1 MADKRLLSV
10 LNAGHL
16 VEFAIGKENEL
27 SELRDMSIVTAT
39 YRMGDQ
45 KLGSFGVI
53 GPTRMNYARVL
64 AIMNY
69 LTQCMD
75 QMLGDP
81 KDRE

>member
-1 MADKRLLSV
+1 MC
-10 LNAGHL
+10 
-16 VEFAIGKENEL
+16 I
-27 SELRDMSIVTAT
+27 RD
-39 YRMGDQ
+39 RQ
-45 KLGSFGVI
+45 CGSFGVI